1 MNSPAR
7 LCDSDPRSSPA
18 PQMMATTSSSS
29 LTTPATQMMATTSMK
44 SRMQTLFG
52 LSHIVPKTKTVQ
64 NEHLHKFAEIIAE
77 MPYDFC
83 TATNCDVNEKRCL
96 CCKSPAP
103 KFVCK
108 WHHMNVCTGCY
119 ATAHRLCR
127 NCVAMIG
134 ERLPKMNR
142 EHAACVLQAT
152 TPPQCAQ
159 PATLSP
165 SLAPLNPS
173 LAPLTILRRQM
184 RTWRSSARL
193 AYA

>member
-1 MNSPAR
+1 MSN
-7 LCDSDPRSSPA
+7 SDPRSSPA

-44 SRMQTLFG
+44 SRMQTLYG

-134 ERLPKMNR
+134 EWAR
-142 EHAACVLQAT
+142 T
-152 TPPQCAQ
+152 TAQ
-159 PATLSP
+159 DEPGTCSVCFT
-165 SLAPLNPS
+165 SNN
-173 LAPLTILRRQM
+173 
-184 RTWRSSARL
+184 SSAMCSTCHPKPVARAPKPVARAL
-193 AYA
+193 NYSAEADADMA